1 MIKICFL
8 IILFFLVDI
17 RFKFFCKELLFFVL
31 VIFMKCFIGIGVRM
45 VCVGWGVRVFWWV
58 MFDIFEGLVE

>member
-8 IILFFLVDI
+8 IIFFFLVDI
-17 RFKFFCKELLFFVL
+17 RFKFFCKELLFLVL

-45 VCVGWGVRVFWWV
+45 VCVGWGVRVF
-58 MFDIFEGLVE
+58 